1 MNKSLLKF
9 ITDFGPLLIF
19 FTVYYKSG
27 NNLSVA
33 IPPLIVATLIAVLIS
48 YVVERKIPYLP
59 LVGGIII
66 SIFGGLTLYFN
77 NPVFLYM
84 KPTIINVIFAI
95 VLLVGRTFFNKN
107 LLKYFFQNA
116 FQIDEIGWD
125 KLNIRWILFFIFLAL
140 INELVWRTQTEV
152 VWVNFKVWGIL
163 PLTFIFTAFQIPL
176 IRSEERRVGKEC
188 RSRWSP
194 YH

>member
-33 IPPLIVATLIAVLIS
+33 IPPLIIATLIAVLIS
-48 YVVERKIPYLP
+48 YIVEKKVPYLP
-59 LVGGIII
+59 LIGGIII
-66 SIFGGLTLYFN
+66 SVFGGLTLYFN
-77 NPVFLYM
+77 NPIFLYM
-84 KPTIINVIFAI
+84 KPTIINIIFAI
-95 VLLVGRTFFNKN
+95 ILFVCRAFFNKN

-116 FQIDEIGWD
+116 FQIDEMGWD
-125 KLNIRWILFFIFLAL
+125 KLNNRWMLFFIFLAL
-140 INELVWRTQTEV
+140 INELIWRTQTEV

-163 PLTFIFTAFQIPL
+163 PLTFVFTALQIPV
-176 IRSEERRVGKEC
+176 INK
-188 RSRWSP
+188 
-194 YH
+194 HKI

>member
-33 IPPLIVATLIAVLIS
+33 IPPLIIATLIAVLIS
-48 YVVERKIPYLP
+48 YIVERKIHYLP
-59 LVGGIII
+59 LISGIII

-84 KPTIINVIFAI
+84 KPTIINVLFGLTLAFEKI
-95 VLLVGRTFFNKN
+95 LSKER
-107 LLKYFFQNA
+107 LLK
-116 FQIDEIGWD
+116 
-125 KLNIRWILFFIFLAL
+125 KM
-140 INELVWRTQTEV
+140 
-152 VWVNFKVWGIL
+152 WGKSI
-163 PLTFIFTAFQIPL
+163 
-176 IRSEERRVGKEC
+176 S
-188 RSRWSP
+188 
-194 YH
+194 

>member
-27 NNLSVA
+27 NNLSIA
-33 IPPLIVATLIAVLIS
+33 IPPLIIATLIAVLIS
-48 YVVERKIPYLP
+48 YIVEKKIPYLP

-84 KPTIINVIFAI
+84 KPTIINIIFAI
-95 VLLVGRTFFNKN
+95 ALIFGKVILNKNFLKFFFN
-107 LLKYFFQNA
+107 NA
-116 FQIDEIGWD
+116 IQMNEIGWD
-125 KLNIRWILFFIFLAL
+125 KLNYRWIIFFIFLAL
-140 INELVWRTQTEV
+140 LNELVWRTQTEI

-163 PLTFIFTAFQIPL
+163 PLTFVFTAFQIPL
-176 IRSEERRVGKEC
+176 INK
-188 RSRWSP
+188 
-194 YH
+194 YKL